1 MAETD
6 LAEMENEKAFEKV
19 KKFLKD
25 GCGCALGAKG
35 SPCSGQFTETVVLFN
50 LNNFLELSMT
60 NLIWWSLQAF
70 KLSLTVSP
78 LVSKEA
84 GVLDAPF
91 IFSLCLSARRCF
103 FTYMD

>member
-35 SPCSGQFTETVVLFN
+35 SPCLGQFTETVVLFN

-91 IFSLCLSARRCF
+91 IFSLYLSARRCF